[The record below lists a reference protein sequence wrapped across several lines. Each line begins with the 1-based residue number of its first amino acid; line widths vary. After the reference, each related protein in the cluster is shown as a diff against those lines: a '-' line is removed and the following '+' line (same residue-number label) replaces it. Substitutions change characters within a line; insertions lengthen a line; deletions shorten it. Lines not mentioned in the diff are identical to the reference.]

1 MAFTPLIEK
10 VASKERSQMRSEC
23 VFDNKIPLCPVPCVP
38 TSLSVIFWLFHGL
51 LLKHVFFLI
60 FPFIDETPI
69 EHSALIEM
77 VIDVVIL

>member
-23 VFDNKIPLCPVPCVP
+23 VFDNKIPLCLVLCVP
-38 TSLSVIFWLFHGL
+38 ISVSVIFWLFHGL
-51 LLKHVFFLI
+51 LLLTCFFSI
-60 FPFIDETPI
+60 FPFIDETSI
-69 EHSALIEM
+69 EHSALIVM